1 MVIKENQD
9 VDIEQDLKDTYGDFK
24 NFLISFGMLYSDV
37 LSNEP
42 GTLSLDKTGW
52 SKLSKLMDDVDTI
65 SSKLHTIERSLTL
78 RKD

>member
-1 MVIKENQD
+1 MVIKENYG

-24 NFLISFGMLYSDV
+24 NFLMSFGMLYSNV

-42 GTLSLDKTGW
+42 GTFSLDRTGW
-52 SKLSKLMDDVDTI
+52 GKLSKLMDDVDTV
-65 SSKLHTIERSLTL
+65 SKKLHTIERNLTL